1 MNIEQIAKLDERMA
15 REARKWIGY
24 LETVASREE
33 REKELK
39 RKLVETYLEAAQE
52 LNRR

>member
-1 MNIEQIAKLDERMA
+1 MDIAQLEKLDERMA

-24 LETVASREE
+24 LETVSAREE

-39 RKLVETYLEAAQE
+39 RKLIETYLEGRQS
-52 LNRR
+52 R